1 MLWLICLHSRSFFN
15 IKDPNKAFTDTNRA
29 FLSSALFHES
39 LKKGFICFWW
49 DYLFCLLVFKS
60 WQARFSL
67 ISWPFVKHK
76 TWDEATWRRKQSI
89 NLEWVVWVFKSKSR
103 LSPSSAEFSNDLFS
117 RRETAGSKWMLDPVM
132 NVGISLPK
140 QQVSIQLSGNS
151 KYAFVSQIQYWSLG
165 NAQWSGFGQNRMI
178 WWCHNVL
185 MPHPRMVQCQAA
197 NFLVSQ
203 WLGRSK
209 AD

>member
-15 IKDPNKAFTDTNRA
+15 IKDPSKAFTDMNRA
-29 FLSSALFHES
+29 FLSSVLFHES

-103 LSPSSAEFSNDLFS
+103 LSPSSVEFSNDLFS

-132 NVGISLPK
+132 KVGISLPK
-140 QQVSIQLSGNS
+140 QQVSIQFQS
-151 KYAFVSQIQYWSLG
+151 SLT
-165 NAQWSGFGQNRMI
+165 ASSQWSGFGQNRMV
-178 WWCHNVL
+178 WWCHNDL
-185 MPHPRMVQCQAA
+185 MPHPRTFQCQAA

-203 WLGRSK
+203 RLGRSK